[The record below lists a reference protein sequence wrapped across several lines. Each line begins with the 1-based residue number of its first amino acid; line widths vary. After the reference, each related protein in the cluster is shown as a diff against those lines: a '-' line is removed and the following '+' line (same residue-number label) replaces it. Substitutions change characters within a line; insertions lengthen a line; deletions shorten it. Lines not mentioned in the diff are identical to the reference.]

1 MVGVS
6 ELVWHP
12 GKKIQEFVKEKT
24 ILVINEV
31 RAFVKHQTNKACSVN
46 HANSGNKIWQ
56 GARITEDSK
65 YLERLEVWLRADAIV
80 LSDRINTQSEIS
92 ARQIRLR
99 LFHRIEP
106 ASNAVVIPSTP
117 STKFFCE
124 PYSHRPSTHRA
135 CSLEIRRVA
144 LKPEKHDLLKGKFR
158 QLKGGVLTATIK
170 KLHRARI
177 LI

>member
-6 ELVWHP
+6 ELVSYP

-24 ILVINEV
+24 ILVINQV
-31 RAFVKHQTNKACSVN
+31 RAFVKQQTNKACSVD
-46 HANSGNKIWQ
+46 HANSGKKIWQ
-56 GARITEDSK
+56 GARITKDSK
-65 YLERLEVWLRADAIV
+65 YLEHLQAWLKADAIV

-92 ARQIRLR
+92 SRQICLH

-106 ASNAVVIPSTP
+106 ASNAVVIPST
-117 STKFFCE
+117 KFFCE
-124 PYSHRPSTHRA
+124 PYSNCPSTPRA

-144 LKPEKHDLLKGKFR
+144 LKREKCGLLKGKFR

-170 KLHRARI
+170 KLHRVRI